1 MNAAKR
7 PWLAGGLVLALS
19 LGLAACGMSPRE
31 APTAG
36 ATVQAQVLTLKSSA
50 EKGYSSVPGT
60 VVAAQQV
67 QLSSRLSGYL
77 RHLDLRVGQA
87 VQRGQLLFEVD
98 PATADSQVQQARAS
112 LAQAEANLANARSN
126 YERFKHLYAQGAIPA
141 KQWDEVQAQYR
152 MAEAQAAAARAGI
165 ASAQANLGYAR
176 VTAPFAGV
184 ITEKFL
190 QNGDLVAPGRP
201 VLTLADP
208 SHLEVQASVGS
219 RLFAAL
225 RQGETVPVLADG
237 HTIDARVLD
246 LVAVADSETHTHLV
260 KLTLPADSPVQA
272 GDYVQVQIPSPSR
285 QGISVPR
292 SALLDRAGIPGVFV
306 VDAKGIAH
314 YRLVRPG
321 AEVGSEVEILAGLVA
336 GERIVVDPSAD
347 LINGS
352 RVVPAGAQHG

>member
-7 PWLAGGLVLALS
+7 SWIAGGLALTLS
-19 LGLAACGMSPRE
+19 LGLAACAKSPRE
-31 APTAG
+31 APAAG
-36 ATVQAQVLTLKSSA
+36 ATVQAQVLTLESSS

-98 PATADSQVQQARAS
+98 PASADSQVRQAQAG
-112 LAQAEANLANARSN
+112 LAQAEANFANARSN
-126 YERFKHLYAQGAIPA
+126 YERFKKLYAESAIPA
-141 KQWDEVQAQYR
+141 KQWDEVQSQYH
-152 MAEAQAAAARAGI
+152 MAQAQVAAARAGI

-176 VTAPFAGV
+176 VTAPFAGIV
-184 ITEKFL
+184 TEKFQ

-201 VLTLADP
+201 VLSLADP

-219 RLFAAL
+219 RLFASL
-225 RQGETVPVLADG
+225 HQGQTVPVLADG

-246 LVAVADSETHTHLV
+246 LVSVADSQTHTHLV
-260 KLTLPADSPVQA
+260 KLTVPAGSPLQA
-272 GDYVQVQIPSPSR
+272 GDYVEVQIPSPSR

-321 AEVGSEVEILAGLVA
+321 SVVGQNVEILAGLA
-336 GERIVVDPSAD
+336 PGERIVVNPSAD
-347 LINGS
+347 LVNGD